1 MLKLSSDSE
10 NKYHKAINP
19 AVILIPEKSLFIL
32 KRNDPHK
39 IQCMHIKMDYDCLS
53 GIKDRLCE
61 NMTNVIFFTGAA
73 QTSLNA

>member
-10 NKYHKAINP
+10 NKYHKTINP

-39 IQCMHIKMDYDCLS
+39 IQCMHIKMD
-53 GIKDRLCE
+53 
-61 NMTNVIFFTGAA
+61 MTVFPVSKTGYVKI
-73 QTSLNA
+73 

>member
-19 AVILIPEKSLFIL
+19 AVILIPEKSLFIV

-39 IQCMHIKMDYDCLS
+39 IQCMHTKKDYDCLS
-53 GIKDRLCE
+53 GLKDRLCE
-61 NMTNVIFFTGAA
+61 NMTNVIFFTGRG
-73 QTSLNA
+73 QTFLPA